1 MTKKIER
8 IEVRVTPE
16 EKKKLRELA
25 NTHGMKLSEYMRQAG
40 LVQEITSRTEIET
53 VLQLAKLNADQAR
66 LGNMLKLAID
76 FEDFPKIE
84 KLINEVRQT
93 QQQIKDAVNRI

>member
-1 MTKKIER
+1 MTKKNAR
-8 IEVRVTPE
+8 IDVRVTAE
-16 EKKKLRELA
+16 NKNRLLELV

-40 LVQEITSRTEIET
+40 LVQEITSRTAIET
-53 VLQLAKLNADQAR
+53 VLQLAKLNADQAQ

-84 KLINEVRQT
+84 NLDQ
-93 QQQIKDAVNRI
+93 